1 MIGDILYDANQDDPD
16 FKLCNGDKMAIQYY
30 ALGEKTYDGE
40 KITIERIFK
49 SEFNPTIVKK
59 ESGLVRIRFMVN
71 CNGESGRFR
80 LLAIDQNYQAKTF
93 DNKLTDQLMHI
104 TKNLK
109 GWKGFTRKGI
119 GRDYYQYLI
128 FKIKDG
134 NIIEIMP

>member
-1 MIGDILYDANQDDPD
+1 MIGDILYDANQDDPN

-30 ALGEKTYDGE
+30 ALGEKTYEGE

-49 SEFNPTIVKK
+49 SEYNPTTVKK
-59 ESGLVRIRFMVN
+59 ESGLVRIRFIVN
-71 CNGESGRFR
+71 CHGESGRFR
-80 LLAIDQNYQAKTF
+80 LLSSDEDYKPKTF
-93 DNKLTDQLMHI
+93 DSKLTDQLMRI

-109 GWKGFTRKGI
+109 GWKGFTRKGR

-128 FKIKDG
+128 FKIEDG

>member
-1 MIGDILYDANQDDPD
+1 MIGDILQDDNVD
-16 FKLCNGDKMAIQYY
+16 EANFKLCNGDKMAIQYY

-40 KITIERIFK
+40 KIAIERIFK

-71 CNGESGRFR
+71 CEGESGRFR
-80 LLAIDQNYQAKTF
+80 LLATDHNYQAKTF
-93 DNKLTDQLMHI
+93 DTKLTDQLMRI

-134 NIIEIMP
+134 NILEIMP